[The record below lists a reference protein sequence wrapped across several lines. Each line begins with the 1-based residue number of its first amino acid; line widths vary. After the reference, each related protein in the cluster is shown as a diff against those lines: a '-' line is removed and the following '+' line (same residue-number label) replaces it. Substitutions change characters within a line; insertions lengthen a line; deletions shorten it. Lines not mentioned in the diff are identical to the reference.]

1 MLEATTLQAER
12 EKREAI
18 EFIAILRTLSE
29 REKGRVQ
36 GYMECLR
43 TVKIPENSREKS
55 DTVRTT

>member
-1 MLEATTLQAER
+1 LLETTTLQAER

-43 TVKIPENSREKS
+43 TVKVAENRTERKEK
-55 DTVRTT
+55 D